1 MVKSKNK
8 IILAAGG
15 TGGHLYGALSLSEEL
30 KMNGYEVFLFTDK
43 RIENLIK
50 DFDLN
55 NIRIVPSGTF
65 TNARWPKWPIIFL
78 KILSGIALSLIYSL
92 RIGPK
97 LVIGFGGYPTIP
109 IIFAGKFL
117 NTKIVIHEQ
126 NRVIGRANK
135 LMLNF
140 CDKITTGHLTVKGI
154 KEKYNDKILHTGNPI
169 RPEIFEYIKDYKSYD
184 KVVNE

>member
-1 MVKSKNK
+1 M
-8 IILAAGG
+8 I
-15 TGGHLYGALSLSEEL
+15 
-30 KMNGYEVFLFTDK
+30 NGQ
-43 RIENLIK
+43 N
-50 DFDLN
+50 
-55 NIRIVPSGTF
+55 S
-65 TNARWPKWPIIFL
+65 L

-154 KEKYNDKILHTGNPI
+154 KEKYNDKILYTGNPI

-184 KVVNE
+184 KDGFFNLLIFGGSQGASFFSKILLCSFGRRLLGLFIINPGFNALKVASM